1 MVTHNS
7 QCLIHV
13 LVHALHYFYIQK
25 IPNSQHGILHY
36 IISIFR
42 EYQTANMEFL
52 EVFGGWEW
60 TCCGGVG
67 SLDICGGYHP
77 GYHRCHGGKLLH

>member
-1 MVTHNS
+1 M
-7 QCLIHV
+7 
-13 LVHALHYFYIQK
+13 Y
-25 IPNSQHGILHY
+25 Y

-60 TCCGGVG
+60 TCSGGVG
-67 SLDICGGYHP
+67 SLDICGGYHS
-77 GYHRCHGGKLLH
+77 GYHRCHGGKLLYQVEEEGRTINTRCSQHKMI